1 MESVRVLSGGVVTPN
16 NHLLH
21 FLNLAASALS
31 KLAHCSALVESSEGS
46 EVSLRDRGSVVRADE
61 CISVSGVANNSDLD
75 GLLCDLV
82 DGLALSLENLSVSL
96 EEVTALHTGASG
108 TSTNKHSDISVLKS
122 NKRIS
127 SRHNAVHASVST
139 VIKLHD
145 EALEDL
151 LGLRKL
157 NELKDD
163 LLVRAEHPALS
174 DKVAKEVAD
183 LTGGASDSDADGS
196 LLEVLGNGREV
207 STEGLKS
214 AYEDVVFHG
223 FRTDDGALEC
233 QFAKTLRYN
242 Y

>member
-1 MESVRVLSGGVVTPN
+1 M
-16 NHLLH
+16 
-21 FLNLAASALS
+21 
-31 KLAHCSALVESSEGS
+31 
-46 EVSLRDRGSVVRADE
+46 
-61 CISVSGVANNSDLD
+61 
-75 GLLCDLV
+75 
-82 DGLALSLENLSVSL
+82 
-96 EEVTALHTGASG
+96 
-108 TSTNKHSDISVLKS
+108 
-122 NKRIS
+122 
-127 SRHNAVHASVST
+127 HACVST

-183 LTGGASDSDADGS
+183 LTGCASYGDADRS
-196 LLEVLGNGREV
+196 LLEVLGNSREV
-207 STEGLKS
+207 SAKGLKS
-214 AYEDVVFHG
+214 ADEDVVFHG